1 MSSANNLH
9 SLLRPFGKSLTYIEN
24 KRGPRMEPC
33 GTPARI
39 SIQEE
44 HWPFKTT
51 LWLFVLCGKFLNE
64 VFMLPT

>member
-1 MSSANNLH
+1 
-9 SLLRPFGKSLTYIEN
+9 
-24 KRGPRMEPC
+24 MEPC

-39 SIQEE
+39 STQEE